1 MRKEKT
7 LIALLRGMADLL
19 AEESARN
26 PEFANKIDVLLSE
39 LAERKVRPKKV
50 MAASV
55 LPAEQLPD
63 IYAEWNSKGES
74 EFRLW
79 LRNQPLTV
87 LRALIR
93 SQDFD
98 STRRTTKWKEA
109 EKLAAFIADGL
120 RARMARGAAFIGKFA
135 ESGSAQVGDR

>member
-1 MRKEKT
+1 MRKEK
-7 LIALLRGMADLL
+7 ALVALFRGVADLL

-26 PEFANKIDVLLSE
+26 PEFANKIDLLLSE
-39 LAERKVRPKKV
+39 LSERKVAPKKV
-50 MAASV
+50 LKVST
-55 LPAEQLPD
+55 LPEEQLPD
-63 IYAEWNSKGES
+63 IHAEWNSKGET

-79 LRNQPLTV
+79 LRDQPLTV

-98 STRRTTKWKEA
+98 SMRRTAKWKEA

-120 RARMARGAAFIGKFA
+120 RARLARGTAFIGKSD
-135 ESGSAQVGDR
+135 ESGSTPVRD

>member
-7 LIALLRGMADLL
+7 LITLLRGMVDLL
-19 AEESARN
+19 TEESARN
-26 PEFANKIDVLLSE
+26 PEFANKIDALL
-39 LAERKVRPKKV
+39 LDLPERKAVPKNTLNV
-50 MAASV
+50 PT
-55 LPAEQLPD
+55 LPVEHLPD
-63 IYAEWNSKGES
+63 IHAEWSNRGES

-79 LRNQPLTV
+79 LRDQSLTV

-98 STRRTTKWKEA
+98 PTRRTAKWKEA

-120 RARMARGAAFIGKFA
+120 RARLARGAAFIGKPD
-135 ESGSAQVGDR
+135 EGGTIK